1 MAQSTFGY
9 YTAILRQTRIYCSYI
24 IAFNATFSDANSD
37 LSGENV
43 WETPVGV
50 SISDLQTSWVE
61 GLGYAATLRD
71 EQSGGALHEIYNV
84 YIEYVN
90 STGVM
95 PQSQSKSLANVRAHP
110 TFGVKLRY

>member
-1 MAQSTFGY
+1 MYHTK
-9 YTAILRQTRIYCSYI
+9 IL
-24 IAFNATFSDANSD
+24 FNTSLSNGNSD
-37 LSGENV
+37 LTGENV
-43 WETPVGV
+43 WETPLGV

-61 GLGYAATLRD
+61 GLGYAGTLRD
-71 EQSGGALHEIYNV
+71 EQSGGCSEIYNV
-84 YIEYVN
+84 YRICDS